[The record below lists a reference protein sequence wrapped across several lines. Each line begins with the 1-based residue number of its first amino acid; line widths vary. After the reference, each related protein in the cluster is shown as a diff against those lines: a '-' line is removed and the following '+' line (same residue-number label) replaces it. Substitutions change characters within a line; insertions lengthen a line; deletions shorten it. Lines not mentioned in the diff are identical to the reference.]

1 MSEVVV
7 WYSHW
12 MQVMHTY
19 VHVETGL
26 DVVFGNA
33 LVFELLC
40 RSSMGI

>member
-1 MSEVVV
+1 MSEEVVGH
-7 WYSHW
+7 SHW
-12 MQVMHTY
+12 MQIVHPC

-40 RSSMGI
+40 RSSLGV

>member
-1 MSEVVV
+1 MSEIVVR
-7 WYSHW
+7 YTYW

-26 DVVFGNA
+26 DVIFGDA

-40 RSSMGI
+40 CSAMGV

>member
-1 MSEVVV
+1 
-7 WYSHW
+7 
-12 MQVMHTY
+12 MHTY

-40 RSSMGI
+40 RSAMGVRYRLVLLRYPGSLC